1 MGKPIVG
8 FSLDDELLKDIDE
21 SKSYLPPN
29 CGSASRSE
37 LIRTLIVRGLN
48 TLERPAKEYDLK
60 DMMGDQSWA
69 ASKTR
74 LITCPV
80 CNGEYLHLMKVEEDT
95 GSPSNKRH
103 STKLRFH
110 GECGHDIQ
118 IDCFQHKGSTFMQ
131 VERFADWEEFGKIAE

>member
-48 TLERPAKEYDLK
+48 TLERP
-60 DMMGDQSWA
+60 QRNTT
-69 ASKTR
+69 SKT
-74 LITCPV
+74 
-80 CNGEYLHLMKVEEDT
+80 
-95 GSPSNKRH
+95 
-103 STKLRFH
+103 
-110 GECGHDIQ
+110 
-118 IDCFQHKGSTFMQ
+118 
-131 VERFADWEEFGKIAE
+131 

>member
-48 TLERPAKEYDLK
+48 TLERPARYYDFR
-60 DMMGDQSWA
+60 DMISDAYVGSDEA
-69 ASKTR
+69 TG
-74 LITCPV
+74 LDCPV
-80 CNGEYLHLMKVEEDT
+80 CGCHNLHLMKVEEHTD
-95 GSPSNKRH
+95 SPSDGRA
-103 STKLRFH
+103 SVKLRFH
-110 GECGHDIQ
+110 CEFGHEFEVNLYQ
-118 IDCFQHKGSTFMQ
+118 SKGTMFARVQ
-131 VERFADWEEFGKIAE
+131 RFADWEEFGKIAE